1 MKKCLWHKL
10 QAGLI
15 FRIYKSTNKYQN
27 WKTDEEQRWAIKKCQ
42 QIINTGKVI
51 QITSNQGNEN

>member
-1 MKKCLWHKL
+1 M
-10 QAGLI
+10 
-15 FRIYKSTNKYQN
+15 STNKYQT

-42 QIINTGKVI
+42 QIINIGKVI